1 MSHDHAV
8 PYQFTLPNG
17 LRCVH
22 LESGRNVGHCGLLI
36 EAGSRDELAD
46 ENGLAHFIEHTLFK
60 GTKKRRTFHILN
72 RLDSVGADL
81 NAYTSKEETWITA
94 SFLSEHLERAMELIS
109 DIAFAATFP
118 EKEIVKERDVIIDE
132 IHAWRDNP
140 GDAIFDEFEEMLY
153 PAHAL
158 GRNILGTESSVAGFG
173 RADILRFIGRQYR
186 NDRLVFSSV
195 GPVSGKKIE
204 RLCHKYFSAYNT
216 SGSVATR
223 TAPTQYL
230 PTRRQGAHA
239 VHQVHHVVG
248 NVSGG
253 MEAKDR
259 IATLL
264 LSNYLGGP
272 GMNARLNLNIRE
284 RFGICYNI
292 EASYVPY
299 ADIGEFLVYFGTD
312 IKNFARAER
321 LVAREMK
328 LARERRLG
336 VVTLHQAKRQL
347 IGQIALGSESGS
359 GWMSTMGKSVMLYDR
374 VEPMSETIAG
384 IEAITADQILEA
396 ANRVLAPEQLSHLT
410 YLPGT

>member
-94 SFLSEHLERAMELIS
+94 SFLIEHLERAMELIS

-158 GRNILGTESSVAGFG
+158 GRNILGTEDSVTGFG
-173 RADILRFIGRQYR
+173 REDILRFIGRQYR

-195 GPVSGKKIE
+195 GAGE
-204 RLCHKYFSAYNT
+204 RKENREALQEVLFCCGHTQLGNHARCAENLHAPAARRRPCRASSAPCGRKYF
-216 SGSVATR
+216 GR
-223 TAPTQYL
+223 HGCQRPHRH
-230 PTRRQGAHA
+230 P
-239 VHQVHHVVG
+239 
-248 NVSGG
+248 
-253 MEAKDR
+253 
-259 IATLL
+259 
-264 LSNYLGGP
+264 P
-272 GMNARLNLNIRE
+272 
-284 RFGICYNI
+284 F
-292 EASYVPY
+292 
-299 ADIGEFLVYFGTD
+299 
-312 IKNFARAER
+312 
-321 LVAREMK
+321 
-328 LARERRLG
+328 
-336 VVTLHQAKRQL
+336 
-347 IGQIALGSESGS
+347 
-359 GWMSTMGKSVMLYDR
+359 
-374 VEPMSETIAG
+374 VEPLGRARHERPA
-384 IEAITADQILEA
+384 EPQHPRAV
-396 ANRVLAPEQLSHLT
+396 RHLLQ
-410 YLPGT
+410 Y